1 MDPIATSRS
10 AVGGAGGGGGPAPF
24 LVKTYDMV
32 DDSSTDDIVSWS
44 SNKKSFV
51 VWNPPEFARLLLPTY
66 FKHNNFSSFIRQLNT
81 YGFRK
86 IDPEKWEFANEE
98 FVKDQRHLLKN
109 IHRRKPIHSHSNP
122 PGSLIDSERAGY
134 EEEIE
139 KLSREKAAL
148 EANVSKSRQE
158 RSALKQQVEELTLQ
172 ADQMERRQETLF
184 NFLEKA
190 LQDPSFVEH
199 LFRKIESMDDVAAYN
214 KKRRLPESDRTK
226 PVGQHSLLDNKS
238 SSTSE
243 FGNVVHLDFSNK
255 LRLELSSAVSD
266 MNLVSQST
274 QSSNED
280 GESPQRRISQGEPKD
295 DNIRPG
301 GILFTP
307 ETLDLSDTGTS
318 FTFNMDSSFT
328 QRVSMNEC
336 PIVHSLQQRSSSYEE
351 PDSNISCQLNLTL
364 ASSSLQVDKSPSLTR
379 MSQLNWEIGK
389 VPVSRSNANSKET
402 DPTPRDFE
410 NSRNM
415 IDGETTLSSSREG
428 SNRNQEPAAPPV
440 RVNDVFWE
448 QFLTERPGSSDN
460 EEASSNYRANPY
472 EEQEDKRSAHGL
484 ARNAKNIEQ
493 LSL

>member
-1 MDPIATSRS
+1 MDPTAASAS
-10 AVGGAGGGGGPAPF
+10 AVGGAGSGGGPAPF

-86 IDPEKWEFANEE
+86 IDPEKWEFANED
-98 FVKDQRHLLKN
+98 FVKDQRHLLKS

-122 PGSLIDSERAGY
+122 PGSLTDPERAGY

-148 EANVSKSRQE
+148 EANVSRSRQE
-158 RSALKQQVEELTLQ
+158 RSTLKQQVEELTMQ

-199 LFRKIESMDDVAAYN
+199 LVHKIESMDDVAAYN
-214 KKRRLPESDRTK
+214 KKRRLPENDRTK
-226 PVGQHSLLDNKS
+226 PIGQNSLLDNKS
-238 SSTSE
+238 SSTPE

-266 MNLVSQST
+266 INLVSQST

-280 GESPQRRISQGEPKD
+280 EESLQRRISQGEPKD
-295 DNIRPG
+295 DNIRPE
-301 GILFTP
+301 GISFTP

-328 QRVSMNEC
+328 QRVSMNES
-336 PIVHSLQQRSSSYEE
+336 PIVHSLQQRLSSNEE
-351 PDSNISCQLNLTL
+351 PDGNISCQLNLTL
-364 ASSSLQVDKSPSLTR
+364 ASSSLQVNKSPSLTR

-389 VPVSRSNANSKET
+389 VSEPRSNANSKDSDT
-402 DPTPRDFE
+402 IAFE

-415 IDGETTLSSSREG
+415 IDGETTLSSSKEG
-428 SNRNQEPAAPPV
+428 SNRNQEPVAPPV

-472 EEQEDKRSAHGL
+472 EEQEDRRPAHGL
-484 ARNAKNIEQ
+484 ARNAKNIQQ

>member
-1 MDPIATSRS
+1 MDSTAAS
-10 AVGGAGGGGGPAPF
+10 ASAIGGAVSGGGPAPF

-86 IDPEKWEFANEE
+86 IDPEKWEFANED
-98 FVKDQRHLLKN
+98 FIKDQRHLLKN

-122 PGSLIDSERAGY
+122 PGSLIDPERAGY

-139 KLSREKAAL
+139 NLSREKAAL
-148 EANVSKSRQE
+148 EANVSRSRQE

-190 LQDPSFVEH
+190 LQDPSFIEH
-199 LFRKIESMDDVAAYN
+199 LVHKIESMDDVAAYN
-214 KKRRLPESDRTK
+214 KKRRLPENDRTK
-226 PVGQHSLLDNKS
+226 PVQHSLLDDKS
-238 SSTSE
+238 SSTPE
-243 FGNVVHLDFSNK
+243 FGNIVHLDFSNK
-255 LRLELSSAVSD
+255 LRLELSTAVSD
-266 MNLVSQST
+266 INLVSQST

-280 GESPQRRISQGEPKD
+280 GESLQRRISQGEPKD
-295 DNIRPG
+295 DNIRPE
-301 GILFTP
+301 GISFTP

-328 QRVSMNEC
+328 QRVSMNES
-336 PIVHSLQQRSSSYEE
+336 PIVHSLQQRLSSNEE
-351 PDSNISCQLNLTL
+351 PDGNISCQLNLTL
-364 ASSSLQVDKSPSLTR
+364 ASSSLQVDKSPSLSR
-379 MSQLNWEIGK
+379 MSQLNWEIGR
-389 VPVSRSNANSKET
+389 VSEPRSNANSK
-402 DPTPRDFE
+402 DSVPVALE

-415 IDGETTLSSSREG
+415 IDGETTLSSSKEG
-428 SNRNQEPAAPPV
+428 SNRNQEPVAPPV

-472 EEQEDKRSAHGL
+472 EEQEDKRPAHGL
-484 ARNAKNIEQ
+484 ARNAKNIQQ

>member
-1 MDPIATSRS
+1 MDPIGPSGS

-238 SSTSE
+238 SSSSE

-379 MSQLNWEIGK
+379 MLPLNWDIGK
-389 VPVSRSNANSKET
+389 VPESRSNANSKET
-402 DPTPRDFE
+402 DPTPRAFE